1 MQISTRWLVLMMAL
15 LAPAVYAKEELVTLP
30 KRDTVQ
36 LTIYNSVDLTLV
48 QETRSLTF
56 KKGNNRLQFSWANT
70 LIDLTSVEF
79 RALTNADKLEVLD
92 TSYPAES
99 NEMLIWT
106 ISTEADVSA
115 KVEISYF
122 TSGISW
128 GAQYTGLLSNDEASM
143 TLTGDVT
150 VSNRSGEEYEN
161 AKVRLVV
168 GSIHL
173 VERINELAGPDKAKY
188 RRNAEEEMRKAD
200 KAAEG
205 KKEIIKEGLSE
216 YYIYTVEGTETIPNG
231 WQKRLQSFKQA
242 GVPVNTVYTYDARKY
257 GPGFFKLLTFKNDE
271 AHKLG
276 KEPLPQGVVRLYRDM
291 GGNALGYVGEVAT
304 AYIAKNDEIKVNAG
318 TDAEVTLKLTRTN
331 LEKKDLAFRRWG
343 NGAQEQR
350 LEGWTTIENYKL
362 EIKNFRSRAVKFE
375 VNLVFGG
382 DFDFESETASIKV
395 DYQTQRFSGEL
406 KANTPQ
412 TVTFKLTTRNGTN
425 VKNK

>member
-1 MQISTRWLVLMMAL
+1 MHIPTRWLVLMVAL

-70 LIDLTSVEF
+70 LIDPTSVEF
-79 RALTNADKLEVLD
+79 RALTNADKLDVLD

-106 ISTEADVSA
+106 IATEADVSA

-128 GAQYTGLLSNDEASM
+128 GAQYIGLLAGDESSM

-150 VSNRSGEEYEN
+150 VFNRSGEEYEN

-173 VERINELAGPDKAKY
+173 VEKINELAGPEKTRY
-188 RRNAEEEMRKAD
+188 RKSAEEEMRRAESK
-200 KAAEG
+200 AEG
-205 KKEIIKEGLSE
+205 KKDIVKEGLSE
-216 YYIYTVEGTETIPNG
+216 YYIYTIEGTETIPNG

-242 GVPVNTVYTYDARKY
+242 GVPVNTVYTYDVRKY
-257 GPGFFKLLTFKNDE
+257 GAAFVKLLTFKNSAE
-271 AHKLG
+271 FKLG

-291 GGNALGYVGEVAT
+291 GSNALGYVGEVAT
-304 AYIAKNDEIKVNAG
+304 PYIAKNDEVKVNAG
-318 TDAEVTLKLTRTN
+318 ADAEVTLKLTRTAF
-331 LEKKDLAFRRWG
+331 EKKDLTFTRWG
-343 NGAQEQR
+343 GRPEEQR
-350 LEGWTTIENYKL
+350 LDGWTTVEEFKL
-362 EIKNFRSRAVKFE
+362 EVKNFRSRAVKFE
-375 VNLVFGG
+375 VNLVFSG
-382 DFDFESETASIKV
+382 DFDFASETASVKV
-395 DYQTQRFSGEL
+395 DFQTQRFAGDL
-406 KANTPQ
+406 KANAPQ
-412 TVTFKLTTRNGTN
+412 TITFKLTTRNGTN